1 MIDEKTTKIKFGK
14 IATEI
19 SDGKLTHINIGV
31 TYKTMDELREHL
43 HEQIDLFVNHILETS
58 KEHECTTGI
67 LVYPLIHVV
76 WDDVNKNNKTYQ
88 EMRQKDLN

>member
-1 MIDEKTTKIKFGK
+1 MEKI
-14 IATEI
+14 
-19 SDGKLTHINIGV
+19 GKL
-31 TYKTMDELREHL
+31 Y
-43 HEQIDLFVNHILETS
+43 EQLETS